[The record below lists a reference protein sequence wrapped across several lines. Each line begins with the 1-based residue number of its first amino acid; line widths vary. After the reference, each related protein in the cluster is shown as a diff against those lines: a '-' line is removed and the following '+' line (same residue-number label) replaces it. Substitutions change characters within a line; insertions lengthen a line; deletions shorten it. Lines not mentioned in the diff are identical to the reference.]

1 MQRTAI
7 GPARAMACQ
16 TEGARRTCVRKRRWC
31 RCLVSSHVH
40 RRSLFWRTTTGGVG
54 GRRLGSDLASTLHQ
68 PGVDLNRPSVGLAT
82 SRSRH
87 RFGAAG
93 RRALPDPKAA
103 AARQAGSPA
112 RPASIA
118 LGPGPGEAA
127 SSVHQEAPRPDP
139 RRRRE
144 PAGPRRH
151 SRRPIAGPA
160 RCADD
165 RGRDAAPLSPLF
177 AKSDRA

>member
-40 RRSLFWRTTTGGVG
+40 RRSSFWRTTAGVVG
-54 GRRLGSDLASTLHQ
+54 GRRGRRGSSTLHQ
-68 PGVDLNRPSVGLAT
+68 PGCDLNRPGAGLAT

-87 RFGAAG
+87 RWGAAG
-93 RRALPDPKAA
+93 RRSLPDPKTAA
-103 AARQAGSPA
+103 ERQAGSPA

-118 LGPGPGEAA
+118 LGPGQGEAA
-127 SSVHQEAPRPDP
+127 SSVRPEAPRPVQ
-139 RRRRE
+139 RRQRE
-144 PAGPRRH
+144 PAGPRRR

-160 RCADD
+160 RCVDD
-165 RGRDAAPLSPLF
+165 RGRDAAPPSPLF
-177 AKSDRA
+177 DQSGRA